1 MATSTFDKRSV
12 LGQKAAKRMAEA
24 LADPT
29 LAKRPQKE
37 NCIPTMNDEETH
49 KRLEEIISKSWGD
62 IPVEQPE
69 ADEIEAVN
77 QYLAGNPE
85 YQPVITQDELL
96 KDLGI
101 TM

>member
-1 MATSTFDKRSV
+1 M
-12 LGQKAAKRMAEA
+12 
-24 LADPT
+24 
-29 LAKRPQKE
+29 
-37 NCIPTMNDEETH
+37 IH
-49 KRLEEIISKSWGD
+49 KTKLRDD

-77 QYLAGNPE
+77 QYLVGNPE

>member
-1 MATSTFDKRSV
+1 
-12 LGQKAAKRMAEA
+12 
-24 LADPT
+24 
-29 LAKRPQKE
+29 
-37 NCIPTMNDEETH
+37 MNYS
-49 KRLEEIISKSWGD
+49 IKSWDD

-69 ADEIEAVN
+69 ADEIETVN

>member
-1 MATSTFDKRSV
+1 MSKVKEMVINAVTEMTD
-12 LGQKAAKRMAEA
+12 ADAKKIW
-24 LADPT
+24 LFIT
-29 LAKRPQKE
+29 
-37 NCIPTMNDEETH
+37 NGCNI
-49 KRLEEIISKSWGD
+49 KSASWD
-62 IPVEQPE
+62 NIPVEQPE
-69 ADEIEAVN
+69 EDEVEVIE

>member
-1 MATSTFDKRSV
+1 MIHK
-12 LGQKAAKRMAEA
+12 
-24 LADPT
+24 
-29 LAKRPQKE
+29 
-37 NCIPTMNDEETH
+37 
-49 KRLEEIISKSWGD
+49 KRLWND
-62 IPVEQPE
+62 IPVEQSE